1 MKFKNGNWWIGMFVC
16 FVWLSSLTSCLKSD
30 DTTDG
35 TVKCTFDL
43 GKQNLVETS
52 KEFLPYKNVQNL
64 IFRDSLGVK
73 KVFEVT
79 FKDSHSSL
87 NNVFYIKEINKVVDS
102 IVNCML
108 SQSWEYTL
116 KEIGGSLIL
125 NAKIY
130 NDFDLS
136 VGEKKVLDK
145 VEIQVSENITN
156 IAGFSAFK
164 MTVDSRSSTA
174 MTSEVLTKY
183 DSFEVYD
190 TTYTNVFSSFTT
202 SNPRHKAYYNKTEG
216 IVAFTESNGR
226 LWRYDGKN

>member
-1 MKFKNGNWWIGMFVC
+1 MEFKNRNWFIKMFVC
-16 FVWLSSLTSCLKSD
+16 FAMISSMTSCLTSD
-30 DTTDG
+30 DNTDG
-35 TVKCTFDL
+35 TVKCTFDI

-79 FKDSHSSL
+79 FSESHSSL
-87 NNVFYIKEINKVVDS
+87 NNVFYIKEVNKVVDS

-108 SQSWEYTL
+108 SQSWDYKL
-116 KEIGGSLIL
+116 KEIGGSLLL
-125 NAKIY
+125 NARIY

-136 VGEKKVLDK
+136 TGQKKVLDK
-145 VEIQVSENITN
+145 VEIQVSEDITS
-156 IAGFSAFK
+156 IVGFSAFK
-164 MTVDSRSSTA
+164 MTVDNRTSTA
-174 MTSEVLTKY
+174 MTSEVITKY

-202 SNPRHKAYYNKTEG
+202 ADPRHKAYYNKTEG